1 MVINKKTANSD
12 VCFLIL
18 ARPADVL
25 CAVSR
30 EVIGNRDGIAMYC
43 TSVYDAIAALHTAAS
58 DEKPVILITRPAMLA
73 GAPLA
78 MTLRQYPALRLIGW
92 LGPDERPLDVTDPAM
107 MTVGTRDQL
116 ARAISAI
123 CTTLAAVQPSPPVYQ
138 VQPKPDAKI
147 KPENYRLSHEEINA
161 LLGTG

>member
-30 EVIGNRDGIAMYC
+30 EVIGGQDGTAMYY
-43 TSVYDAIAALHTAAS
+43 TSVYDALAALQTAAS
-58 DEKPVILITRPAMLA
+58 DQRAVILITRPSMLA
-73 GAPLA
+73 GVPLT
-78 MTLRQYPALRLIGW
+78 MTLRQYPTLRLIGW
-92 LGPDERPLDVTDPAM
+92 LGPNERPVDVAEPTM
-107 MTVGTRDQL
+107 MTVGNRDQL
-116 ARAISAI
+116 RRAILAI
-123 CTTLAAVQPSPPVYQ
+123 RTTLTAEQSSPICVT
-138 VQPKPDAKI
+138 PKPVAKI
-147 KPENYRLSHEEINA
+147 VPENYRLSHEEIDA